1 MEIKNIE
8 KCNISNLVEVHK
20 DSFNGFFLTEL
31 GDDFLMTYYNS
42 LRTDSKAVLLGIFDG
57 DNLLGFCAA
66 TSLSKGYNSCLV
78 KSNFL
83 TYLIVGTRIL
93 FSKPAAILRLVRN
106 FSKSNSTIE
115 DNGEYAELLSIG
127 VSSNMQ
133 GFGIGKKLLLELEV
147 ELSKKGCVDLS
158 LTTDFYNNEKTI
170 KFYEGLGYKIYYDF
184 IAYPNR
190 KMYRMIKKIN

>member
-1 MEIKNIE
+1 MEIKKIL
-8 KCNISNLVEVHK
+8 KQDLTAVVEVHK

-42 LRTDSKAVLLGIFDG
+42 LRTDPKAVLLGIY
-57 DNLLGFCAA
+57 DNEDLLGFCAA
-66 TSLSKGYNSCLV
+66 TSLSKGYNSYLV
-78 KSNFL
+78 KSNIL
-83 TYLIVGTRIL
+83 TYLIVGTKIL
-93 FSKPAAILRLVRN
+93 FSNPAAILRLVRN
-106 FSKSNSTIE
+106 FSKSDSIIE
-115 DNGEYAELLSIG
+115 DNDEYAELLSIG
-127 VSSNMQ
+127 VLSNKQ

-158 LTTDFYNNEKTI
+158 LTTDFYNNENAI
-170 KFYEGLGYKIYYDF
+170 KFYESLGYEIYYDF

>member
-1 MEIKNIE
+1 MEIKKIL
-8 KCNISNLVEVHK
+8 KQDLTAVVEVHK

-31 GDDFLMTYYNS
+31 GDNFLITYYNS
-42 LRTDSKAVLLGIFDG
+42 LRTDPKAVLLGIYD
-57 DNLLGFCAA
+57 DEDLLGFCAA
-66 TSLSKGYNSCLV
+66 TSLSKGYNSYLV
-78 KSNFL
+78 KSNLL
-83 TYLIVGTRIL
+83 TYIIVGTKIL

-106 FSKSNSTIE
+106 FSKSDSIIE

-127 VSSNMQ
+127 VLSNKQ

-190 KMYRMIKKIN
+190 KMYRMIKNIN